1 MIGNDELNFP
11 IFIRKG
17 VRSCSDH
24 PTSPNLFPFNIF
36 FFFFLIRNKKIYY
49 PFNIFHLSF
58 KPFSLIF
65 PLTKFLLLSKN
76 LLEVKAMD
84 KEMRGL
90 KKRIRVGSYKK
101 RKIVRCK
108 WIFNIKCKADGT
120 LERHTARL
128 VAMGYT
134 RI

>member
-17 VRSCSDH
+17 VRSCSHH

-36 FFFFLIRNKKIYY
+36 
-49 PFNIFHLSF
+49 HLSF
-58 KPFSLIF
+58 KTFSLIF